1 MASISNIRTG
11 IATRLATIS
20 GLRTSSF
27 IPDNPNPPIAIVQPV
42 NIIFDTAF
50 RRGADTLEFTIT
62 LLVGQVSERTSQSK
76 MDGYCATTG
85 STSVKA
91 AIEGDKTLGGSC
103 YDCRVTQMR
112 SFGSIIVGEINYL
125 GAEFVVSVIA

>member
-1 MASISNIRTG
+1 MASIENIRSG
-11 IATRLATIS
+11 LATRLATIT

-27 IPDNPNPPIAIVQPV
+27 VPDNPNPPIAIVQPT

-50 RRGADTLEFTIT
+50 RRGADTLEFTVT

-76 MDGYCATTG
+76 MDGYCATSG

-91 AIEGDKTLGGSC
+91 AIEADKTLGGSC
-103 YDCRVTQMR
+103 FDCRVTQMR
-112 SFGSIIVGEINYL
+112 SYGSIIVGEINYL